1 MQNTIDI
8 FQFLEQNGI
17 PYQRVDHPAVFTV
30 EEANRLVPDLPGF
43 HTKNLFLRDKKAAHY
58 FLLVCADHKT
68 VNLKQLAKQIG
79 INNLSL
85 ASAERLKQNLGITP
99 GAVSILAL
107 INDRSGKVQL
117 LMDEDV
123 YHASAITAHP
133 LVNTATLV
141 LEQAALQKFLGIIA
155 HPVRVVTL

>member
-17 PYQRVDHPAVFTV
+17 PFQRVDHPAVFTV

-107 INDRSGKVQL
+107 INDRSGKVR
-117 LMDEDV
+117 
-123 YHASAITAHP
+123 Y
-133 LVNTATLV
+133 
-141 LEQAALQKFLGIIA
+141 
-155 HPVRVVTL
+155 